1 MYEWLGVNMIPRTR
15 KFHEHLLNYMTL
27 LLLVRHSTHPRLR
40 CIGANK
46 KEGLIINQIK
56 TKQMNNL
63 KGRKIKGFKFEG
75 SAELVYIDSMDD
87 KIGEVG
93 EIKNVYSDSVEVIFN
108 DDCIW
113 RYPLDQIEKHL
124 IPEENEIPELGEGVL
139 MEVSDCE
146 DFEVSYAEV
155 VIGSYI
161 GLFLVGES
169 THISYWKYARPIK
182 EKVVLTHKQ
191 IADKFN
197 IDINQLEIE
206 K

>member
-1 MYEWLGVNMIPRTR
+1 MEL
-15 KFHEHLLNYMTL
+15 
-27 LLLVRHSTHPRLR
+27 
-40 CIGANK
+40 GANK

-191 IADKFN
+191 IAEKFN
-197 IDINQLEIE
+197 IDIDQLKIE

>member
-1 MYEWLGVNMIPRTR
+1 MSLFRI
-15 KFHEHLLNYMTL
+15 
-27 LLLVRHSTHPRLR
+27 
-40 CIGANK
+40 NK
-46 KEGLIINQIK
+46 IK
-56 TKQMNNL
+56 TKQMESNL
-63 KGRKIKGFKFEG
+63 KGRKIRGFKFKDKSPEFQ
-75 SAELVYIDSMDD
+75 DSMSVH
-87 KIGEVG
+87 IGEIG
-93 EIKNVYSDSVEVIFN
+93 EINSVL
-108 DDCIW
+108 DDRVLIEFEGVSW
-113 RYPLDQIEKHL
+113 YYPLDLIENHL

-191 IADKFN
+191 IAEKFD

>member
-1 MYEWLGVNMIPRTR
+1 
-15 KFHEHLLNYMTL
+15 
-27 LLLVRHSTHPRLR
+27 
-40 CIGANK
+40 
-46 KEGLIINQIK
+46 
-56 TKQMNNL
+56 MNNL
-63 KGRKIKGFKFEG
+63 KGRKIKGFKFENSNIGFSDEMNNFIG
-75 SAELVYIDSMDD
+75 S
-87 KIGEVG
+87 IGKVDC
-93 EIKNVYSDSVEVIFN
+93 VYSDRVLVEF
-108 DDCIW
+108 DFGSYFQ
-113 RYPLDQIEKHL
+113 YPLDQIEKHL

-146 DFEVSYAEV
+146 DFDVSYEEV
-155 VIGSYI
+155 VIGSYK
-161 GLFLVGES
+161 GLFLVGED